1 MTERQGQ
8 TEGQTEGQKGQKGQK
23 GLKGKPELVPFE
35 DLLSF
40 DVRVEQVGPGED
52 GTIWVKL
59 TDTRGS
65 FEGVWFIA
73 LYTIALEVLQTAL
86 VAVAH
91 RLAVGVLVTGTGD
104 RSEIYRFQV
113 LAA

>member
-8 TEGQTEGQKGQKGQK
+8 TEGQK

-35 DLLSF
+35 NLLSF

-59 TDTRGS
+59 TDTGGR

-86 VAVAH
+86 IAVAH
-91 RLAVGVLVTGTGD
+91 GLVVGILVTGTGD

-113 LAA
+113 KAA